1 MLGHRTAREGPEAK
15 DSAHGAGL
23 SFFFF
28 REKHGELES
37 IYLYIYRS
45 YLSLANGFLGV
56 NDDLCGGSHPHG
68 ELMLIDIK

>member
-1 MLGHRTAREGPEAK
+1 MENLN
-15 DSAHGAGL
+15 L
-23 SFFFF
+23 
-28 REKHGELES
+28 S
-37 IYLYIYRS
+37 IYIYIYRS